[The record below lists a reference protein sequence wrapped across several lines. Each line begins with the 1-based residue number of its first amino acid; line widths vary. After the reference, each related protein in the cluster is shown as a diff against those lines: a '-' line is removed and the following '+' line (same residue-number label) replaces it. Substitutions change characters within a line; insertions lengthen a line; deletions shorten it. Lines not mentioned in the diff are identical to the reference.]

1 MTWLRMS
8 TGSSSLPGVAQGWEE
23 AGGWGVP
30 VVVSWPRRRRISI
43 MALYRS
49 PLASQNWGEQPA
61 YSQAP
66 TAPVQRGG
74 ERLLGAPPHPPTLP
88 TTPRPRP
95 RWALTQ
101 QYHEVSKLQRSSL
114 PCPDPL
120 HLSHAGP
127 LALQS
132 GELLV
137 TGSWPMSTRH
147 LGFLP

>member
-1 MTWLRMS
+1 MS

-30 VVVSWPRRRRISI
+30 AVVSWPRRRRISI

-74 ERLLGAPPHPPTLP
+74 ERLLGAPPRPPTLP

-132 GELLV
+132 GKLLV